1 MWMKIDKKKKDP
13 TPPRLYS
20 FCSIFQVPLHLL
32 RPPGLFG
39 TEKYF
44 RYFIV
49 YVRVKQKLSFKKNWN
64 CPHISD
70 TI

>member
-1 MWMKIDKKKKDP
+1 MKIDKKED
-13 TPPRLYS
+13 PPRLYS

-49 YVRVKQKLSFKKNWN
+49 YVCVK
-64 CPHISD
+64 
-70 TI
+70 